1 VDKLKPDQEIA
12 GKSRKNKKIRHRCL
26 LSAAKGRGAAKK
38 HPGREEVA
46 LPGSREVTCYW
57 I

>member
-12 GKSRKNKKIRHRCL
+12 GKSRENKKIRHRCL